1 MPQSDALHARVRAFI
16 AGESTE
22 DFEALALSIAA
33 FQRAHVEPVGRLARA
48 RLGDVPARSVDE
60 IPALPTDVFRLR
72 RVAAHP
78 PSLDVRVFETSGT
91 TQGAETKGR
100 HPMRTLATYEA
111 AAMAHAERLLF
122 PDVKLGRA
130 LVLAPSSRDA
140 PASSLS
146 FMIDLF
152 LERLGLAR
160 SATVSAGGAID
171 FEAVAREARDCARS
185 GAPALVMGTAF
196 AFVHAIDRLA
206 SDPVSLPAGS
216 VAMITG
222 GFKGRSREVPEGEL
236 REGIA
241 RWLGLDRARIV
252 GEYGMTELSS
262 QLYEPRIGAPAGF
275 RASTYRAPAWLRVAA
290 VDPITLAPLPRGAE
304 GIARIV
310 DLANVDSSIAI
321 QTQDRVVVDEAGDV
335 HLLGRLP
342 GAVPRGCSLAMEDVL
357 GS

>member
-1 MPQSDALHARVRAFI
+1 MLESDALHARVRAFI
-16 AGESTE
+16 AGEST
-22 DFEALALSIAA
+22 DRFEALALEIAA
-33 FQRAHVEPVGRLARA
+33 FQRARVEPVGRLAKA
-48 RLGDVPARSVDE
+48 RLGAAPARSLEE

-100 HPMRTLATYEA
+100 HPMRTLVTYEA
-111 AAMAHAERLLF
+111 AAMAHAARFLF
-122 PDVKLGRA
+122 PDVRLARA

-140 PASSLS
+140 PSSSLS

-152 LERLGLAR
+152 VERLGLEAR
-160 SATVSAGGAID
+160 ATVGATGAID
-171 FEAVAREARDCARS
+171 FEAVTAQARACAEAP
-185 GAPALVMGTAF
+185 APALVMGTAF

-206 SDPVSLPAGS
+206 SAPVRLPAGS
-216 VAMITG
+216 VAMLTG

-241 RWLGLDRARIV
+241 RWLGLDPERIV

-275 RASTYRAPAWLRVAA
+275 RASTYRAPSWVRVAA
-290 VDPITLAPLPRGAE
+290 ADPITLAPLPSGQE

-310 DLANVDSSIAI
+310 DLANIDSSIAI
-321 QTQDRVVVDEAGDV
+321 QTQDRVVVDASGDV
-335 HLLGRLP
+335 LLLGRLP
-342 GAVPRGCSLAMEDVL
+342 GAIARGCSLAIEDVL